1 MRNTQTIEVKGSDV
15 EAAIT
20 KGLADLNAS
29 RDDVTIEILD
39 EGSRGL
45 FGLGGRPAV
54 VRLTLQT
61 VQEPAPVVA
70 AAPPAPAPVAPPPP
84 KPAPVV
90 AAPKPRPAVETP
102 KPKPVVTTPPPSY
115 TQPDH
120 EDDDT
125 SSDEPELTEADIQA
139 EGETALEVINTILDY
154 ISVHANTE
162 LSLSEPDDLTGRRIN
177 MINIT
182 GNDLGTLIGPRGE
195 TLDSLQFIS
204 RLMVGH
210 QLQRKATFTLDVESY
225 RQRRKEAL
233 ARLAERMARKV
244 TKQRRPVTLEPMP
257 PHERRAVHM
266 ALRNFKG
273 VYTQSTGTGDR
284 RRVRIYPER

>member
-1 MRNTQTIEVKGSDV
+1 MHNTQTIEVKGSDV
-15 EAAIT
+15 ESAIA
-20 KGLADLNAS
+20 KGLADLNAV

-45 FGLGGRPAV
+45 FGLGGRPAI
-54 VRLTLQT
+54 VRLTRT
-61 VQEPAPVVA
+61 VAQAPAPKPEPVPAVARVVPTPAPV
-70 AAPPAPAPVAPPPP
+70 
-84 KPAPVV
+84 
-90 AAPKPRPAVETP
+90 VETP
-102 KPKPVVTTPPPSY
+102 KPKPIIAAAVPPTPSY
-115 TQPDH
+115 RHVD
-120 EDDDT
+120 EDE
-125 SSDEPELTEADIQA
+125 DEEAASAEDELSEADIQA
-139 EGETALEVINTILDY
+139 EGETALNVVNTILNY
-154 ISVHANTE
+154 ININATSQLT
-162 LSLSEPDDLTGRRIN
+162 LSDPDDLTGRQIN

-210 QLQRKATFTLDVESY
+210 QLQRKATFTLDVELY

-244 TKQRRPVTLEPMP
+244 TKQGRPVTLEPMP
-257 PHERRAVHM
+257 PHERRAIHI
-266 ALRNFKG
+266 ALRNFRG

>member
-1 MRNTQTIEVKGSDV
+1 MHNTQTIEVKGSDV
-15 EAAIT
+15 ESAIA
-20 KGLADLNAS
+20 KGLADLKAV

-45 FGLGGRPAV
+45 FGLGGRPAI
-54 VRLTLQT
+54 VRLTMT
-61 VQEPAPVVA
+61 VAQASAPKTEPVPTVARVVPTPAPV
-70 AAPPAPAPVAPPPP
+70 
-84 KPAPVV
+84 
-90 AAPKPRPAVETP
+90 VETP
-102 KPKPVVTTPPPSY
+102 KPKPIIAAPPPSSY
-115 TQPDH
+115 RHGD
-120 EDDDT
+120 EDE
-125 SSDEPELTEADIQA
+125 DEEAAPAEDELSAADIQA
-139 EGETALEVINTILDY
+139 EGETALNVVNTILNY
-154 ISVHANTE
+154 ININATTE
-162 LSLSEPDDLTGRRIN
+162 LALSDPDDLTGRQIN
-177 MINIT
+177 TINIT

-210 QLQRKATFTLDVESY
+210 QLQRKATFTLDVELY

-257 PHERRAVHM
+257 PHERRAIHI
-266 ALRNFKG
+266 ALRNFSG

>member
-1 MRNTQTIEVKGSDV
+1 MHNTQTIEVKGSDV
-15 EAAIT
+15 ESAIA
-20 KGLADLNAS
+20 KGLADLKAV

-45 FGLGGRPAV
+45 FGLGGRPAI
-54 VRLTLQT
+54 VRLTMT
-61 VQEPAPVVA
+61 VAQASAPKTEPVPAVARVVPTPAPV
-70 AAPPAPAPVAPPPP
+70 
-84 KPAPVV
+84 
-90 AAPKPRPAVETP
+90 VETP
-102 KPKPVVTTPPPSY
+102 KPKPIIAAPPPSSY
-115 TQPDH
+115 RHGD
-120 EDDDT
+120 EDE
-125 SSDEPELTEADIQA
+125 DEEAAPAEDELSAADIQA
-139 EGETALEVINTILDY
+139 EGETALNVVNTILNY
-154 ISVHANTE
+154 ININATTE
-162 LSLSEPDDLTGRRIN
+162 LALSDPDDLTGRQIN
-177 MINIT
+177 TINIT

-210 QLQRKATFTLDVESY
+210 QLQRKATFTLDVELY

-257 PHERRAVHM
+257 PHERRAIHI
-266 ALRNFKG
+266 ALRNFSG

>member
-15 EAAIT
+15 ESAIA
-20 KGLADLNAS
+20 KGLADLNAV

-45 FGLGGRPAV
+45 FGLGGRPAI
-54 VRLTLQT
+54 VRLTT
-61 VQEPAPVVA
+61 KVVQ
-70 AAPPAPAPVAPPPP
+70 APAP
-84 KPAPVV
+84 KPEPVPVV
-90 AAPKPRPAVETP
+90 PPMAPTPTPVVETP
-102 KPKPVVTTPPPSY
+102 KPKPVIAAAVPPTPTY
-115 TQPDH
+115 RHAD
-120 EDDDT
+120 EDEDEE
-125 SSDEPELTEADIQA
+125 SASAEDEPSEADIQA
-139 EGETALEVINTILDY
+139 EGETALNVVNTILNY
-154 ISVHANTE
+154 ININATTQLT
-162 LSLSEPDDLTGRRIN
+162 LSDPDDLTGRQIN
-177 MINIT
+177 LINIT

-210 QLQRKATFTLDVESY
+210 QLQRKATFTLDVELY

-257 PHERRAVHM
+257 PHERRAIHI
-266 ALRNFKG
+266 ALRNFSG